1 MSRGAVRAEGS
12 VFGSDLAIRLGL
24 ANAAG
29 FIAFMPLLTLLA
41 PLRIEAVDPD
51 AKALIL
57 SGVALVG
64 AVVAS
69 LSNIVAGWLSDR
81 TRSRMGRRRPW
92 LLTGVVGALAAYPL
106 ILFAQ
111 TGWGVLIGVVLFQMM
126 FNLFFGPMNAL
137 LPDHVPDARKGLM
150 SSAMAMGAP
159 VGLAVGAVLAGMGQ
173 LSEAA
178 RFALVAAVFAAGV
191 TPLLLWREPPGPT
204 VPPSINEQAPATRRR
219 ADFALAWSSRLMIQ
233 LGLSASQVYLLYF
246 VGRAAA
252 EGAAFPERAPAAL
265 VSTLILV
272 STATSVVTAL
282 AAGWVSDRT
291 GGRHLYVAVSGML
304 VCAGMAVFAADPSW
318 TTALIG
324 QLLYGAGVGL
334 YSTTDTALV
343 AQILPSRADSGRDLG
358 LFNLGNTLPQALAPG
373 LASLVLAGAGWGPMG
388 GYPALFAI
396 AGGSALLGGI
406 AAAFI
411 RGVR

>member
-1 MSRGAVRAEGS
+1 MGQGADTSGRGVFGPGLAVR
-12 VFGSDLAIRLGL
+12 LAL
-24 ANAAG
+24 ANTAG

-41 PLRIEAVDPD
+41 PLRIEAIDPEG
-51 AKALIL
+51 KAVIL
-57 SGVALVG
+57 SGIALIG
-64 AVVAS
+64 AVSAS
-69 LSNIVAGWLSDR
+69 LANIVAGRLSDR

-92 LLTGVVGALAAYPL
+92 MLVGVAGALAAYPL
-106 ILFAQ
+106 ILFAG
-111 TGWGVLIGVVLFQMM
+111 TGWGVLIGIVLFQVM

-137 LPDHVPDARKGLM
+137 LPDHVPDARKGVM
-150 SSAMAMGAP
+150 SSAMALGAP
-159 VGLAVGAVLAGMGQ
+159 IGLAVGAVLAGQGG
-173 LSEAA
+173 LDEAS
-178 RFALVAAVFAAGV
+178 RFLVVGAVFAAGV
-191 TPLLLWREPPGPT
+191 TPLLLWREPAGPT
-204 VPPSINEQAPATRRR
+204 VPPSLNERAPAARRR
-219 ADFALAWSSRLMIQ
+219 NDFALAWSSRLLIQ
-233 LGLSASQVYLLYF
+233 LGLSASQLYLLYF
-246 VGRAAA
+246 VGRAAL

-272 STATSVVTAL
+272 STATSVVAAL

-291 GGRHLYVAVSGML
+291 GGRHLYVAVSGGL

-324 QLLYGAGVGL
+324 QVLYGAGVGL

-343 AQILPSRADSGRDLG
+343 AQILPSRADAGRDLG

-373 LASLVLAGAGWGPMG
+373 LAILVLGGAGWGAMG

-396 AGGSALLGGI
+396 AGGAALIGGV